1 MISIIVPTLNAEAT
15 LGDTLTALIPAVVEG
30 IVREVIIVD
39 GGSTDR
45 TLRIADAFGAI
56 VISSKPGRG
65 LQLIAG
71 VAAARGSWL
80 LFLHADTNL
89 EPGWERE
96 TAQFMERVELG
107 KCPPAAAVFRFTL
120 DDLGVMPHLVEAGV
134 ALRCALLKL
143 PYGDQGLLMQRI
155 LYDEIG
161 GYRPLP
167 LMEDVDIVRRLGY
180 RRMTMLRARAVTSAS
195 RYRRDGY
202 AIRIARNLSC
212 LLLYTLRVPL
222 HVIVRMYG

>member
-56 VISSKPGRG
+56 VISSRPGRG

-71 VAAARGSWL
+71 AAAARGSWL

-96 TAQFMERVELG
+96 TAQFMERVELD
-107 KCPPAAAVFRFTL
+107 KCPPPAAVFRFTL

-167 LMEDVDIVRRLGY
+167 LMEDVDIVRRLG
-180 RRMTMLRARAVTSAS
+180 RARLALIELDAVTSAA
-195 RYRRDGY
+195 RYRRDGWWW
-202 AIRIARNLSC
+202 RPLRNLTILTLWHLGVSAGR
-212 LLLYTLRVPL
+212 LVKLYR
-222 HVIVRMYG
+222 